1 MLRFS
6 ISLEDDPKLKDQTEE
21 NAEYVV
27 KAIFTG
33 IENDTAWITGG
44 TVDSYDRNDSYM
56 KTY

>member
-1 MLRFS
+1 MLSFS

-44 TVDSYDRNDSYM
+44 NDSYM